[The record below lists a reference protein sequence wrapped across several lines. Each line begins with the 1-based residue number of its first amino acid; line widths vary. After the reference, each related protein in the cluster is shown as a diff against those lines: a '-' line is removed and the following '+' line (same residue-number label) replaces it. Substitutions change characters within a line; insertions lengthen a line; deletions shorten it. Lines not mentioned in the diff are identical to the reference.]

1 MKKMRST
8 GTGSLLLT
16 AMIMVLLV
24 LTAAIPVSGLCY
36 WEQVSEEGFGDL
48 SNDYAWSMAVYKPPG
63 ESTEYLYVGTLNTQ
77 YSEPPNL
84 INDGCEIWRTDG
96 TIVEGKYVWE
106 QVVGPNGTQL
116 MIHPIN
122 GSIIS
127 ATAGFRNGI
136 PGIHGMVVYDGL
148 LWAGGLSTISGI
160 QIPTTGTIWV
170 TNGTHWRLAN
180 IPGFGDGVASIRGM
194 AVFNDELYVGTLK
207 FKGGLGASIY
217 KYTGDPIG
225 RDINAVNASAWTEVF
240 SVAANEA
247 WWFGVLKVFNGYL
260 YAFSGYGGLIGDSSP
275 AQGCEIYRTSDG
287 TNWEEVVGDA
297 PEASMPRGFGDD
309 SNDMILCAAVFQ
321 DKLYAGT
328 KNYEDMAEIWRT
340 SDGLNWEPVEQYG
353 FGRQNRYIWR
363 MIVYNDMLIA
373 GTLNTLSGCEAW
385 MSETGDPGTFE
396 QININGMDG
405 SMSLIHIIG
414 NMSTS
419 GVPAADQYGV
429 RSVAIYQGYL
439 VAGTATWADLFVDKP
454 YYYYTEGKWHN
465 LSGYVGCEI
474 WRTDGTTYDL
484 LPKNILDVIKTVWD
498 PEAQAWVQ
506 ELDAVVNDTMRFRCE
521 IRNIG
526 SANLTD
532 IVVRNRLS
540 RNLEYA
546 DRATIDPA
554 WINVSSKGK
563 TTLEWD
569 ISYLSPGENIA
580 IEYDA
585 NVTECVNKELNFLF
599 ARGWSKDHWDTDW
612 DMVIVNSTAIP
623 ECT

>member
-1 MKKMRST
+1 MKKMRRST

-24 LTAAIPVSGLCY
+24 LTAAIPVSGLYY

-63 ESTEYLYVGTLNTQ
+63 ESTEYLYVGTLNSQ

-106 QVVGPNGTQL
+106 QVVGPTGTQL
-116 MIHPIN
+116 MIEPLN
-122 GSIIS
+122 GSIIP

-148 LWAGGLSTISGI
+148 LWASGLSRISGI

-207 FKGGLGASIY
+207 FKGGVGASIY

-225 RDINAVNASAWTEVF
+225 RDLNAVNASAWTEVF

-247 WWFGVLKVFNGYL
+247 WWFGVLKEFNGYL
-260 YAFSGYGGLIGDSSP
+260 YAFSGYGRLIGDSSP

-287 TNWEEVVGDA
+287 TSWEEVVGDA

-309 SNDMILCAAVFQ
+309 C
-321 DKLYAGT
+321 
-328 KNYEDMAEIWRT
+328 
-340 SDGLNWEPVEQYG
+340 DGLNWEPVEQYG
-353 FGRQNRYIWR
+353 FGRENRYIWR
-363 MIVYNDMLIA
+363 MIAYDDMLIA
-373 GTLNTLSGCEAW
+373 GTFNALSGCEAW

-405 SMSLIHIIG
+405 SMTLIQIIG
-414 NMSTS
+414 NMSAT
-419 GVPAADQYGV
+419 GVPATDQYGV

-439 VAGTATWADLFVDKP
+439 VAGTATMADSADKL
-454 YYYYTEGKWHN
+454 YYYQTGGKWHN

-474 WRTDGTTYDL
+474 WRTDGTTYDI
-484 LPKNILDVIKTVWD
+484 PKNLDVIKTVWD

-506 ELDAVVNDTMRFRCE
+506 ELDAVVNDTVRFRCE

-526 SANLTD
+526 TSNLTD
-532 IVVRNRLS
+532 IAVWNELS
-540 RNLEYA
+540 RNLKYA
-546 DRATIDPA
+546 DRSTIDPA
-554 WINVSSKGK
+554 RISVSMEER

-569 ISYLSPGENIA
+569 ISDLSPGENIA
-580 IEYDA
+580 IEYDT
-585 NVTECVNKELNFLF
+585 NVTKCDSKDLNFLF